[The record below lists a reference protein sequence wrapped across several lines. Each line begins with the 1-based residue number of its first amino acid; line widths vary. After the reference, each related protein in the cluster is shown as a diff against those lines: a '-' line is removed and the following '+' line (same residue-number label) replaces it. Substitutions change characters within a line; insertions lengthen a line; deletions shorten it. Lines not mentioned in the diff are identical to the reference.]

1 MSNLANIETKNI
13 YQLALQSG
21 KISEMKK
28 SELVKELNN
37 ILTKTYFDAGQIMP
51 GFNTQEQTKNLQVLS
66 VALYDELQ
74 QFKFL
79 RIEEL
84 KIAFK
89 NGVRGEYG
97 EFFGINIKT
106 FYQWL
111 KGYQN
116 DEKRKAAIIA
126 AKAESEKEYSRPVD
140 KKKVSIEWWEMI
152 KREHSAFKNGGKLYL
167 RGAFNQFKLFEEVG
181 IIKLSNAEKY
191 EWIEKAKLAIS
202 KSRIDERLLKA
213 TNRME
218 YKRIISIREAIA
230 KNELTTTQ
238 ENEIKSL
245 AIQMV
250 IEEYYLSKSVEEFEK
265 IVAVVIEQIK
275 EYK

>member
-1 MSNLANIETKNI
+1 MSNLARIETKNI

-37 ILTKTYFDAGQIMP
+37 ILTKTYFDAGQTIR
-51 GFNTQEQTKNLQVLS
+51 GNNVQEQTRELQIIS
-66 VALYDELQ
+66 TALYEELQ

-84 KIAFK
+84 RIAFK

-97 EFFGINIKT
+97 EFFGLNIKT

-126 AKAESEKEYSRPVD
+126 AKAESEKEYSSPVD

-152 KREHSAFKNGGKLYL
+152 KREHAAFKNGGKLYL
-167 RGAFNQFKLFEEVG
+167 RGAFNQFKLFEQAG
-181 IIKLSNAEKY
+181 IIKLSNAEKND
-191 EWIEKAKLAIS
+191 WIEKAKLAVS
-202 KSRIDERLLKA
+202 KSRVDERLLKA

-218 YKRIISIREAIA
+218 YKRIISIREAIG
-230 KNELTTTQ
+230 KNELSSTQ

-265 IVAVVIEQIK
+265 IVDGVVGM
-275 EYK
+275 